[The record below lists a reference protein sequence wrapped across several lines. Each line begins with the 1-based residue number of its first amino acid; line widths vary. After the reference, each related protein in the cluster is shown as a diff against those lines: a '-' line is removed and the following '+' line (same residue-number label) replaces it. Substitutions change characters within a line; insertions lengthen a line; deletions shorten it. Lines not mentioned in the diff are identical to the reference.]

1 MKRQTRQEKQKY
13 KRKEKKLRK
22 KKRKKEENT
31 KYIKG
36 DIRKEMRFYKQ
47 TERRCNPK

>member
-13 KRKEKKLRK
+13 KRKEKKL
-22 KKRKKEENT
+22 RKKEENT